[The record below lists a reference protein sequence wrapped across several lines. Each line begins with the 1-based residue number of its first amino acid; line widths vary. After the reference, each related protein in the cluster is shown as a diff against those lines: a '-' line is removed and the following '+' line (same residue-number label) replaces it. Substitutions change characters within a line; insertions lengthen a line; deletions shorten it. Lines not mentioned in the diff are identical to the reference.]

1 MIAEEDQ
8 GMNKG
13 NREEKEGGQ
22 MEVDVAQPGK
32 EK

>member
-13 NREEKEGGQ
+13 NREEKGGQ
-22 MEVDVAQPGK
+22 MEVDVAQPRK